1 MEFEGIKPEPFA
13 SDPDTGRGTTLEK
26 AINTAIAKKGA
37 GHGEVFEVKVFV
49 SVSNPHVGEY
59 IVYLG

>member
-1 MEFEGIKPEPFA
+1 MSYPEGKPEPFV
-13 SDPDTGRGTTLEK
+13 SDPNSGRGTTLEK
-26 AINTAIAKKGA
+26 AINDAIHKKGA

>member
-1 MEFEGIKPEPFA
+1 MEFEGTKPAPFA
-13 SDPDTGRGTTLEK
+13 SDENTGRGTTLEK
-26 AINTAIAKKGA
+26 AINDAIKKRGA
-37 GHGEVFEVKVFV
+37 GHGEVFEVKLFV

>member
-1 MEFEGIKPEPFA
+1 MAYQEGKPEPFV
-13 SDPDTGRGTTLEK
+13 SDENTGRGTTLEK
-26 AINTAIAKKGA
+26 AINDAIRKKRA
-37 GHGEVFEVKVFV
+37 GHGEVFEVKLFV